1 MHKFS
6 MPQPIIDRVL
16 RKRGRAHA
24 YDRIEAAKT
33 ALIVVDL
40 QNAFMQAGVAHALCE
55 MAPRIVPAVN
65 RLAASLRDAGGT
77 IVWVRTTATPQSL
90 QDWSVYYELLTPA
103 ARQKRLQAL
112 AAGSSGHALWPEL
125 DVQAQDLIVTKLRYS
140 AFIQGSSDLEPQLHA
155 RGIDTVLI
163 AGCVT
168 NTCCESTA
176 RDAMM
181 CNFKTIMVSDGNAA
195 GNDQEHAN
203 SLIAFYLN
211 FGDVQTTDEVIAHMR
226 AGKTAAVA

>member
-140 AFIQGSSDLEPQLHA
+140 AFIQGSSDLEPQLRA